1 MNATINISLPKD
13 MYKDIKKW
21 VSDHKYSSVSEYFR
35 DLARKSLY
43 RKRITE
49 NGFTEEFEDAVL
61 ESAKEPIEDAYA
73 LETEED
79 IHNYFK
85 YHKLPPK
92 KK

>member
-1 MNATINISLPKD
+1 

-43 RKRITE
+43 SKRITE

-61 ESAKEPIEDAYA
+61 ESAKEPIDESDVW
-73 LETEED
+73 ETEED
-79 IHNYFK
+79 VNNYFK
-85 YHKLPPK
+85 QLSIKLYGK
-92 KK
+92 DYTKRKV